1 MGSECQGSNLAHL
14 SSCVPLGKLCNISR
28 PYAALVMS
36 VPLLRAVGWC
46 PGSGRHAALTRLGR
60 VRLCWKR
67 SGQCLG
73 TTRSKRHPK
82 MSQVWMNREWLCH
95 QGETRVVCAAASP
108 GMGAAGPAGLCVGPL
123 CSELRAGER
132 SEAEHSALWPHRG
145 APGRL
150 QARGAASPPR
160 SSRLAVGTSAGSSAL
175 PPPCS
180 GWFFLGRLL
189 GRRPE
194 PSRGGST

>member
-1 MGSECQGSNLAHL
+1 MVSAWELHAPRDLGSQDVSGLDEQRMALPPGGDA
-14 SSCVPLGKLCNISR
+14 SCLYPRFPGNGYCWACWSLC
-28 PYAALVMS
+28 
-36 VPLLRAVGWC
+36 G
-46 PGSGRHAALTRLGR
+46 
-60 VRLCWKR
+60 
-67 SGQCLG
+67 
-73 TTRSKRHPK
+73 
-82 MSQVWMNREWLCH
+82 
-95 QGETRVVCAAASP
+95 ASE
-108 GMGAAGPAGLCVGPL
+108 

-145 APGRL
+145 SPGRL